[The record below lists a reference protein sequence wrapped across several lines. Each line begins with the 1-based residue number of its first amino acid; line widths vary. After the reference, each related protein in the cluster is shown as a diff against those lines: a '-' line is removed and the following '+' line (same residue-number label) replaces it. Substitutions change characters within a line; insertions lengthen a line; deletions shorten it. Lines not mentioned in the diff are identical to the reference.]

1 MRWMNINDSLILTKK
16 CRAKGIERMNGL
28 SVRQTFHQHNKY
40 QMVLSAVHMVYRL
53 VNSTY
58 NVKEL
63 SLRLTR
69 LLCQFIKASSSSI
82 YILDPE
88 KKRVV
93 AVAVYNNK
101 INIFL
106 DKKKDISNI
115 PEKENGVARGKTI
128 FEKHLIGLPLV
139 ADDFLGA
146 IFVRRKKGERAFTEF
161 DQNILAVIAEQSV
174 TAIKNLQLYEDQQK
188 MVLGSIKFIGKLMAR
203 QNQLASLHAPV
214 YFKIVKSLAEKL
226 HMNQYG
232 ISCLHYAS
240 ILHDAGAI
248 DVPYEILSKRS
259 QLTPE
264 EFKVIRNHP
273 AKSVELIKPVAFLK
287 PVLPIVLYHHEKYDG
302 TGYPSGLKR
311 EQIPLGARIM
321 AVVDAFEAMTIGRP
335 YKDGLSIQD
344 AINELRRNSGTQFDP
359 TVVETFCEL
368 AKQKIFRKYLSSMKR

>member
-69 LLCQFIKASSSSI
+69 LLFQFIKASSSSI
-82 YILDPE
+82 YIFHP
-88 KKRVV
+88 
-93 AVAVYNNK
+93 
-101 INIFL
+101 
-106 DKKKDISNI
+106 DKKKDNSNI
-115 PEKENGVARGKTI
+115 PEKEIGVARGKTI

-146 IFVRRKKGERAFTEF
+146 IFVRRKKGERDFTEF

-232 ISCLHYAS
+232 I
-240 ILHDAGAI
+240 
-248 DVPYEILSKRS
+248 
-259 QLTPE
+259 
-264 EFKVIRNHP
+264 
-273 AKSVELIKPVAFLK
+273 
-287 PVLPIVLYHHEKYDG
+287 
-302 TGYPSGLKR
+302 
-311 EQIPLGARIM
+311 
-321 AVVDAFEAMTIGRP
+321 
-335 YKDGLSIQD
+335 
-344 AINELRRNSGTQFDP
+344 
-359 TVVETFCEL
+359 
-368 AKQKIFRKYLSSMKR
+368 